1 MRYPRSERPLVGFAA
16 AALLIS
22 GALATGSGP
31 LTMAAASAEQVAA
44 RTVVSAPADPPID
57 VLRDDA
63 ERVREALAE
72 TEAKRTMAEG
82 ELATARAQVEAASQK
97 VAAADAAE
105 RAARERVIQVDGA
118 VRAAGVEA
126 YVGHFAPSPLG
137 ILAHDDVEDAAWAST
152 FLQFR
157 ADELVE
163 LLDRQQDAHD
173 DLRRRRAAAASAAAQ
188 AEAAEDGATAKV
200 NELIALEAD
209 QSELLT
215 QVDERLDAA
224 LSEAAALAAVDA
236 AAAEQLAAKEQ
247 ALRDAAA
254 LSVAPAVLAA
264 SEPAPPLDTTTVPP
278 ATVPPPAGAPVANPP
293 ATTTPPRQSPPTTS
307 RPVVIPPIIPVDTVN
322 VRGFVVARSI
332 ADPLT
337 QMLDAIAG
345 AGLVVGGGAY
355 RDVNMQISLRRS
367 HCGPTDYD
375 IWQRPSSQCSPP
387 TAIPGRSMHEKGL
400 AIDFTCSGA
409 LISDRANP
417 CFVWLAANAAQY
429 GLFNLP
435 SEPWHWSTNGN

>member
-1 MRYPRSERPLVGFAA
+1 MRYPRSKRPLVGFA

-22 GALATGSGP
+22 GALVTGTGSWA
-31 LTMAAASAEQVAA
+31 MVAASAEPATG
-44 RTVVSAPADPPID
+44 RTSMSVPADPPID

-72 TEAKRTMAEG
+72 TEAKRSMAEG
-82 ELATARAQVEAASQK
+82 ELATARAQLEVASQK
-97 VAAADAAE
+97 VVAADAAE
-105 RAARERVIQVDGA
+105 LAARKRVVEVDGA

-163 LLDRQQDAHD
+163 LLERQRDAHD

-188 AEAAEDGATAKV
+188 AKAAEDDSTAKV
-200 NELIALEAD
+200 NALIALEAD
-209 QSELLT
+209 QSALLT

-236 AAAEQLAAKEQ
+236 AAAEQLAANEQ
-247 ALRDAAA
+247 ALRAAAA

-264 SEPAPPLDTTTVPP
+264 REAAQPAPPTVPP
-278 ATVPPPAGAPVANPP
+278 ATIPPVAGAPVANPP
-293 ATTTPPRQSPPTTS
+293 ATTSPPRQAPPTTS
-307 RPVVIPPIIPVDTVN
+307 APVVVPPVIPVDTVN
-322 VRGFVVARSI
+322 VSGFVVARSI
-332 ADPLT
+332 ADPLER
-337 QMLDAIAG
+337 MLDAITG
-345 AGLVVGGGAY
+345 VGLVVGGGAY
-355 RDVNMQISLRRS
+355 RDINTQITLRRS

-400 AIDFTCSGA
+400 AIDFTCSGV

-429 GLFNLP
+429 GLYNLP